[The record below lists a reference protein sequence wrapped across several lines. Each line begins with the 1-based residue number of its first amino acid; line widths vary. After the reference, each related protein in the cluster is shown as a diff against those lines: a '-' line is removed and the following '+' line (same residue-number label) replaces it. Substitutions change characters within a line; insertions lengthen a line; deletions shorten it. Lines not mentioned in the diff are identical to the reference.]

1 MSDIS
6 QVITQI
12 IDTTFIP
19 AVIIALAVLII
30 GYLNRYKIHLG
41 WLNIKTRFCL
51 GNLGQEQ
58 LSGILCPDGMDSEF
72 TIDRLLLRHDGITL
86 LITKQYPGRI
96 FCADHIDDWTQM
108 LAGKSYRFQNPLFEL
123 DYQVKSVAD
132 CIPGVAVD
140 GFLFFDY
147 QSEFPK
153 GHPQRV
159 IHPGHIPESLVK
171 NNQLQVEAPVIQA
184 WEKLKSMASR

>member
-12 IDTTFIP
+12 TNNTFLPLLIS
-19 AVIIALAVLII
+19 ALAVLIV

-51 GNLGQEQ
+51 KNLGQEQ
-58 LSGILCPDGMDSEF
+58 LSGILCPDGLGSEF
-72 TIDRLLLRHDGITL
+72 TIDRLILRHDGITL
-86 LITKQYPGRI
+86 LVTKQYPGRI

-108 LAGKSYRFQNPLFEL
+108 LGGKSFRFRNPLFEL
-123 DYQVKSVAD
+123 DYQIKSVSD
-132 CIPGVAVD
+132 CIPGVPVD

-159 IHPGHIPESLVK
+159 IHPGHIPDALLK
-171 NNQLQVEAPVIQA
+171 DNRQQVEAAVRNA
-184 WEKLKSMASR
+184 WQQLKSMSKR